1 MMAPAD
7 LSSSRGLSF
16 WAKGEGQEFAVMIFA
31 QSRGFV
37 PVARPFAPGAEWHKF
52 EFPFTDF
59 GLKGNDVMGIFI
71 GASRKPGPFSLW
83 LDNFRLD

>member
-37 PVARPFAPGAEWHKF
+37 PVARPFTPGAEWHKF

-71 GASRKPGPFSLW
+71 GASRKPGPFLLW